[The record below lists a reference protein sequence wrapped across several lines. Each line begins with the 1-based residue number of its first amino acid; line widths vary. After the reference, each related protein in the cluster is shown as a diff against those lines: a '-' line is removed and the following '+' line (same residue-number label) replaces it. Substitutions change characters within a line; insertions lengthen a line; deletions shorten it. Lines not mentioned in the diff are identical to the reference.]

1 MKKKIT
7 LKADIEQKGFIQKE
21 VKQDVF
27 LLERE
32 FSISQ
37 KKEDD
42 NKSVLKKDKAFLLKK
57 EFKLIENKIYQKDNI
72 FNLKKKLTK
81 L

>member
-7 LKADIEQKGFIQKE
+7 LKADIEQKSFIKKE

-27 LLERE
+27 LLEKE

-42 NKSVLKKDKAFLLKK
+42 NKAVLKKK
-57 EFKLIENKIYQKDNI
+57 
-72 FNLKKKLTK
+72 
-81 L
+81 

>member
-7 LKADIEQKGFIQKE
+7 LKADIEQKSFIKKE
-21 VKQDVF
+21 VEQDVF

-72 FNLKKKLTK
+72 FNLKKKY
-81 L
+81 

>member
-7 LKADIEQKGFIQKE
+7 LKADIEQKGFIKKE

-37 KKEDD
+37 KQEDD

-57 EFKLIENKIYQKDNI
+57 EFKLIENKIYQKDCRV
-72 FNLKKKLTK
+72 F
-81 L
+81 